1 MAHNIQVQWCG
12 GKVMKETGTRM
23 THLVAANSMGEKY
36 QWAQKLSSP
45 IALLFRALLKLLYR
59 DMVPEIVKFY

>member
-36 QWAQKLSSP
+36 Q
-45 IALLFRALLKLLYR
+45 
-59 DMVPEIVKFY
+59 